1 LGVRLPPLA
10 PRIVL
15 HSRIAVGKSLAQIWS
30 RTEFRCETVAAALAL
45 IAVVVLSAI
54 ALVDPGLADRATA
67 ENGAVEWFQ
76 VLLDAA
82 APVLFGRHLAR
93 NASRA
98 GRVSPLDVVIVAAL
112 IGLVIGEVDFDRLVF
127 GTKVISTRFSVDAR
141 VALPWRV
148 LAAVGVV
155 GVPAAIGIFALV
167 RIRLFWRE
175 GWAAIAQPWGRVLA
189 ASVAL
194 AVVTDLLERQLGH
207 VPGVPHY
214 FLEELFE
221 LVAGIGFLV
230 SAVARR
236 SGV

>member
-1 LGVRLPPLA
+1 M
-10 PRIVL
+10 
-15 HSRIAVGKSLAQIWS
+15 AVEKPLAQIWS

-82 APVLFGRHLAR
+82 ATVLFGRHLAR

-98 GRVSPLDVVIVAAL
+98 GRVSPLDVVI
-112 IGLVIGEVDFDRLVF
+112 E
-127 GTKVISTRFSVDAR
+127 
-141 VALPWRV
+141 
-148 LAAVGVV
+148 
-155 GVPAAIGIFALV
+155 
-167 RIRLFWRE
+167 LF
-175 GWAAIAQPWGRVLA
+175 
-189 ASVAL
+189 
-194 AVVTDLLERQLGH
+194 ERQLGH

>member
-1 LGVRLPPLA
+1 M
-10 PRIVL
+10 
-15 HSRIAVGKSLAQIWS
+15 AVEKSLAQIWS

-82 APVLFGRHLAR
+82 AAVLFGRHLAR
-93 NASRA
+93 SASRA
-98 GRVSPLDVVIVAAL
+98 GRLSLLDVVIVAAL

-148 LAAVGVV
+148 LATVVVV
-155 GVPAAIGIFALV
+155 GAPAAIGIFALV

-194 AVVTDLLERQLGH
+194 AVVTELFERQLGH